1 MVAGAFSS
9 MAMAGLMAAA
19 AVPPLPM
26 TMPIGMSGA
35 SSSAMMLP
43 TSTQSPSQF
52 TFAPVIQ
59 VTVADGSDGDVI
71 ASAIDERLRRMMPEA
86 ITAYLEAIGGPR

>member
-9 MAMAGLMAAA
+9 MAMAGLIAAA

-26 TMPIGMSGA
+26 TMPIGASGMA
-35 SSSAMMLP
+35 SSMML
-43 TSTQSPSQF
+43 QSSGMGPAAF

-59 VTVADGSDGDVI
+59 VTVADGADSDAI
-71 ASAIDERLRRMMPEA
+71 ASAIEERIKRMMPEA
-86 ITAYLEAIGGPR
+86 ITAYLEAIGGPRR